1 MKRATFALPVMY
13 ADHHL
18 VAVMKSLS
26 ELEGVEEVE
35 ASSAFR
41 EVRVSYDPK
50 RVSPSAI
57 EARLKEA
64 GYPPG
69 EEKPLEFQSRS
80 GDPVWRS
87 SLRSI
92 KTHPADL
99 EMSGEFRRY

>member
-1 MKRATFALPVMY
+1 MKRATFALPSMY

-18 VAVMKSLS
+18 VAVKKSLS

-41 EVRVSYDPK
+41 EVK
-50 RVSPSAI
+50 VSPSAI

-99 EMSGEFRRY
+99 DMSGEFRRY